1 MSRNLR
7 DRRTGGSNARE
18 NGPVR
23 HHRLRP
29 GPHPGLVGATK
40 LASFFARFASPPSAA
55 QAPRSPI
62 FRWSI
67 KRTVLTLLLPTLTLI
82 TALELV
88 VTNRTATDAANSAY
102 DRSLL
107 GAIKALDANISTPGG
122 GLAVETPYT
131 LFEFFE
137 LTASGRVYFRV
148 ASEDGLVEIG
158 SADLPPPP
166 RPLQTRKP
174 QFYDA
179 VYFGEKV
186 RVGAY
191 ARELGPPADGEWD
204 GNASQRVV
212 IQVAESLGSRQEFI
226 RSLLIAALKRDLLLL
241 LVAGA
246 MLALVLFMTLRPLTA
261 LRNAVS
267 ARSDHDMTPIDTHS
281 VPADVQPL
289 VAAINLHMARNREF
303 MEGRRRFVDDASH
316 QLRTPLATLRT
327 QLDYVLRES
336 DPRNVR
342 DALDAVSRQLDDA
355 THRTNQMLALAKAD
369 AAELVMGQVD
379 LAELAEQAARDVV
392 LAAREKRI
400 DLAYSAP
407 EHATVMRGHAGL
419 LREALL
425 NLLHNAIRYAP
436 ERGHVSLSLACRDG
450 RAVFSVMDDGPGVPP
465 GQLSQLGERFFRASN
480 SASGGFGLGLA
491 IARAVAERH
500 GGALVLSNLVDGAG
514 FCACLSFPFNSPA
527 A

>member
-1 MSRNLR
+1 MR
-7 DRRTGGSNARE
+7 
-18 NGPVR
+18 
-23 HHRLRP
+23 
-29 GPHPGLVGATK
+29 K
-40 LASFFARFASPPSAA
+40 SA
-55 QAPRSPI
+55 I

-82 TALELV
+82 TVLELLA
-88 VTNRTATDAANSAY
+88 TNRTATDAANSAY

-137 LTASGRVYFRV
+137 LTASGQVFFRV

-158 SADLPPPP
+158 SPDLPPPP

-179 VYFGEKV
+179 VYFGQKV

-191 ARELGPPADGEWD
+191 ARELGQAAGPGGNGH
-204 GNASQRVV
+204 GNASHRVV

-226 RSLLIAALKRDLLLL
+226 RLLLVAALRRDLLLL
-241 LVAGA
+241 VIAGA
-246 MLALVLFMTLRPLTA
+246 LLALVLFLTLRPLTA

-267 ARSDHDMTPIDTHS
+267 ARSDHDMTPIDTSS
-281 VPADVQPL
+281 VPADVRPL

-336 DPRNVR
+336 DPRNVS

-369 AAELVMGQVD
+369 AAELEMGQVD
-379 LAELAEQAARDVV
+379 LAQLAEQAARDVV
-392 LAAREKRI
+392 MAAREKRI
-400 DLAYSAP
+400 DLAYSEP
-407 EHATVMRGHAGL
+407 EQTIVMRGHAGL
-419 LREALL
+419 LGEALL
-425 NLLHNAIRYAP
+425 NLLHNAIRHAP
-436 ERGHVSLSLACRDG
+436 ERGHVSLTLACRDG
-450 RAVFSVMDDGPGVPP
+450 KAVFTVMDDGPGVPP
-465 GQLSQLGERFFRASN
+465 GQLPQLGARFFRASN
-480 SASGGFGLGLA
+480 SASGGSGLGLA

-500 GGALVLSNLVDGAG
+500 GGELLVSNLIDGAG
-514 FCACLSFPFNSPA
+514 FCASLVLPFTSSTN
-527 A
+527 

>member
-1 MSRNLR
+1 MPK
-7 DRRTGGSNARE
+7 A
-18 NGPVR
+18 
-23 HHRLRP
+23 
-29 GPHPGLVGATK
+29 
-40 LASFFARFASPPSAA
+40 
-55 QAPRSPI
+55 PI
-62 FRWSI
+62 FGWSI

-82 TALELV
+82 TGLELV
-88 VTNRTATDAANSAY
+88 TANRTATDAANSAY

-137 LTASGRVYFRV
+137 MTASGQVFFRV
-148 ASEDGLVEIG
+148 ASEDRLVEIG

-166 RPLQTRKP
+166 RPLQTGKP

-179 VYFGEKV
+179 VYFGQKV

-191 ARELGPPADGEWD
+191 ARELKQPAAADRP
-204 GNASQRVV
+204 SRHRVV
-212 IQVAESLGSRQEFI
+212 IQVAETLGSRQEFI
-226 RSLLIAALKRDLLLL
+226 RVLLLAAVQRDLLLL
-241 LVAGA
+241 LVAGG

-267 ARSDHDMTPIDTHS
+267 ARSDHDMTPIDTSS
-281 VPADVQPL
+281 VPADVRPL

-327 QLDYVLRES
+327 QLDYALRES
-336 DPRNVR
+336 DPRNVS

-369 AAELVMGQVD
+369 AAELEMGRVD
-379 LAELAEQAARDVV
+379 LAQLAEQAARDVV

-400 DLAYSAP
+400 DLAYSEP
-407 EHATVMRGHAGL
+407 ERALVMRGHAGL
-419 LREALL
+419 LSEALL

-436 ERGHVSLSLACRDG
+436 ERGHVSLSLACRDD
-450 RAVFSVMDDGPGVPP
+450 RAVFSVMDDGPGVPA
-465 GQLSQLGERFFRASN
+465 GQLPQLGGRFFRASN
-480 SASGGFGLGLA
+480 SASGGSGLGLA

-500 GGALVLSNLVDGAG
+500 GGALVLVNLDGGAG
-514 FCACLSFPFNSPA
+514 FCASLVLPFADSTN
-527 A
+527 

>member
-1 MSRNLR
+1 MWK
-7 DRRTGGSNARE
+7 
-18 NGPVR
+18 
-23 HHRLRP
+23 
-29 GPHPGLVGATK
+29 ATV
-40 LASFFARFASPPSAA
+40 
-55 QAPRSPI
+55 

-82 TALELV
+82 TALELL

-191 ARELGPPADGEWD
+191 ARELRQPADGSGD
-204 GNASQRVV
+204 VSQRVV

-226 RSLLIAALKRDLLLL
+226 RLLLIAALKRDLLLL

-267 ARSDHDMTPIDTHS
+267 ARSDHDMTPIDTRS
-281 VPADVQPL
+281 VPADVRPL

-327 QLDYVLRES
+327 QLDYALRES
-336 DPRNVR
+336 DPRNVS

-369 AAELVMGQVD
+369 AAELLMGQVD
-379 LAELAEQAARDVV
+379 LAELAEQAARGVV

-407 EHATVMRGHAGL
+407 EQTIVMRGHAGL

-436 ERGHVSLSLACRDG
+436 ERGHVSLSLACRDD

-500 GGALVLSNLVDGAG
+500 GGELVLSNLIDGAG
-514 FCACLSFPFNSPA
+514 FCASLSLPFNSSA
-527 A
+527 G

>member
-1 MSRNLR
+1 MARNPSR
-7 DRRTGGSNARE
+7 
-18 NGPVR
+18 
-23 HHRLRP
+23 
-29 GPHPGLVGATK
+29 GA
-40 LASFFARFASPPSAA
+40 
-55 QAPRSPI
+55 I

-82 TALELV
+82 TALELLA
-88 VTNRTATDAANSAY
+88 TNRTATDAANSAY

-137 LTASGRVYFRV
+137 LTASGQVFFRV

-179 VYFGEKV
+179 VYFGQKV

-191 ARELGPPADGEWD
+191 TRELGQTAPPNGHH
-204 GNASQRVV
+204 SQRVV
-212 IQVAESLGSRQEFI
+212 IQVAETVGSRQEFI
-226 RSLLIAALKRDLLLL
+226 RLLLAAAVKRDLMLL
-241 LVAGA
+241 AISGA
-246 MLALVLFMTLRPLTA
+246 MLALVLFMTLRPLTT
-261 LRNAVS
+261 LRKAVS
-267 ARSDHDMTPIDTHS
+267 ARSDHDMTPIDTSS
-281 VPADVQPL
+281 VPADVRPL

-327 QLDYVLRES
+327 QLDYALRET
-336 DPRNVR
+336 DPHNVS

-369 AAELVMGQVD
+369 AAELEMGPVD
-379 LAELAEQAARDVV
+379 PAQLAEQAARDVV

-400 DLAYSAP
+400 DLAYSGPDQAP
-407 EHATVMRGHAGL
+407 AIHGHAGL

-425 NLLHNAIRYAP
+425 NLLHNAIRHAP
-436 ERGHVSLSLACRDG
+436 ERGHVSLTLACDDG
-450 RAVFSVMDDGPGVPP
+450 RAVLTVLDDGPGVPP
-465 GQLSQLGERFFRASN
+465 EQLPQLGERFFRASN
-480 SASGGFGLGLA
+480 TTGSGSGLGLA

-500 GGALVLSNLVDGAG
+500 GGALLLGNVVEGAG
-514 FCACLSFPFNSPA
+514 FCARLALPFKSGA
-527 A
+527 D

>member
-1 MSRNLR
+1 MWKNTIL
-7 DRRTGGSNARE
+7 
-18 NGPVR
+18 
-23 HHRLRP
+23 
-29 GPHPGLVGATK
+29 
-40 LASFFARFASPPSAA
+40 
-55 QAPRSPI
+55 
-62 FRWSI
+62 RWSL
-67 KRTVLTLLLPTLTLI
+67 KRTVLTLLLPTLAII
-82 TALELV
+82 TALELFA
-88 VTNRTATDAANSAY
+88 TNRTATDAANSAY

-137 LTASGRVYFRV
+137 LTASGQVYFRV
-148 ASEDGLVEIG
+148 ATADGLVEIG

-166 RPLQTRKP
+166 APLQLRRP

-179 VYFGEKV
+179 VYFGQKV

-191 ARELGPPADGEWD
+191 ARDLDRPVGAGP
-204 GNASQRVV
+204 ASQRVV

-226 RSLLIAALKRDLLLL
+226 RLLLGRALRRDLLLL
-241 LVAGA
+241 AVSAL
-246 MLALVLFMTLRPLTA
+246 MLALVLFLTLRPLA
-261 LRNAVS
+261 RLRDEVS
-267 ARSDHDMTPIDTHS
+267 ARSDHDMTPIATAS
-281 VPADVQPL
+281 VPADVRPL

-327 QLDYVLRES
+327 QLDYALRET
-336 DPRNVR
+336 DPANVR

-369 AAELVMGQVD
+369 AAELEMMPVD
-379 LAELAEQAARDVV
+379 LARLAEQAARDVV

-400 DLAYSAP
+400 DLAYSGP
-407 EHATVMRGHAGL
+407 DHPLPMHGHAGL

-436 ERGHVSLSLACRDG
+436 ERGHVSLGLLHSDG
-450 RAVFSVMDDGPGVPP
+450 RAVFSVADDGPGVPADELP
-465 GQLSQLGERFFRASN
+465 QLGERFFRARN
-480 SASGGFGLGLA
+480 SAPGGSGLGLA

-500 GGALVLSNLVDGAG
+500 GGELLVANAAGGPG
-514 FCACLSFPFNSPA
+514 FCATLALPVESFPD
-527 A
+527 

>member
-1 MSRNLR
+1 MWK
-7 DRRTGGSNARE
+7 
-18 NGPVR
+18 
-23 HHRLRP
+23 
-29 GPHPGLVGATK
+29 AT
-40 LASFFARFASPPSAA
+40 
-55 QAPRSPI
+55 I

-82 TALELV
+82 TALELL

-191 ARELGPPADGEWD
+191 ARDLRQAADGNGD
-204 GNASQRVV
+204 GSQRVV

-226 RSLLIAALKRDLLLL
+226 RLLLIAALKRDLLLL
-241 LVAGA
+241 LLAGA

-267 ARSDHDMTPIDTHS
+267 ARSDHDMTPIDTRS
-281 VPADVQPL
+281 VPADVRPL

-327 QLDYVLRES
+327 QLDYALRES
-336 DPRNVR
+336 DPRNVS
-342 DALDAVSRQLDDA
+342 DALEAVSRQLDDA

-369 AAELVMGQVD
+369 AAELMMGQVD

-407 EHATVMRGHAGL
+407 EQTIVMRGHAGL

-436 ERGHVSLSLACRDG
+436 ERGHVSLSLACRDD

-500 GGALVLSNLVDGAG
+500 GGELVLSNLVDGAG
-514 FCACLSFPFNSPA
+514 FCASLSLPFNSPA
-527 A
+527 D